1 MVPKGHWK
9 WYHYR
14 CLFVAWIAWKNC
26 QKKNITKFVS
36 KNARNDK
43 IHISLVLEAG
53 DFFPSI
59 HGLLKLCQ
67 RRGHRLDL
75 DFVRSRDDEFCLPI
89 CPKSSKQPKKRENS
103 SVFLFCKKKMTT
115 KKKAGKQKTTQT
127 HKNLEMQSCLKKSRF
142 MKKKNYRGAA
152 QFGHFSRFQRVFD
165 PFDCH
170 GLQRDGGIL
179 ESKYLSYAVSK
190 GENALRQ
197 DWKNIL

>member
-1 MVPKGHWK
+1 LQPHDLT
-9 WYHYR
+9 WYQKVIENDIIIDAF
-14 CLFVAWIAWKNC
+14 LLLELLEKIVK
-26 QKKNITKFVS
+26 KKNITKFVS

-127 HKNLEMQSCLKKSRF
+127 HKNLEMQSCLKKVAS
-142 MKKKNYRGAA
+142 
-152 QFGHFSRFQRVFD
+152 
-165 PFDCH
+165 
-170 GLQRDGGIL
+170 
-179 ESKYLSYAVSK
+179 
-190 GENALRQ
+190 
-197 DWKNIL
+197 